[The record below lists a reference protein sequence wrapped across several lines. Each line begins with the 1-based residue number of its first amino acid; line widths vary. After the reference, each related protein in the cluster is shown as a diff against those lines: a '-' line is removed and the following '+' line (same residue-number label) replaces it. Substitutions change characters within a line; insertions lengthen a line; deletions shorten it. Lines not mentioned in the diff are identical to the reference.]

1 VIPENSSRRPIRHI
15 PAALVFLWL
24 AFVVRGLWYSA
35 LMPAWEGYD
44 ERFHFAALQN
54 VASGHGMP
62 RADTLV
68 SLEVQ
73 SSLHLL
79 PLPWE
84 LQFQSIPQ
92 PLITHDDF
100 WRLSPAERKQRVDSV
115 RALPPEQGSE
125 PATEPIQN
133 YESQQAPLYFWL
145 AGVPMGWMSK
155 LPLLTRLYLLRM
167 LNVLLASAV
176 VPLAFR
182 IARRVLRSDL
192 QAIGVV
198 AIIVLLPELMINL
211 ARVGNESLAL
221 ICYSLL
227 LEAALQVAQ
236 QPKSWRWWII
246 LGFALGVGL
255 LTKAYFLT
263 AIPAVVVLAAISI
276 WSARDAGT
284 SKSAIVGVTGRFCAT
299 LAVALAIAGVWYARV
314 HAVTGS
320 WSGQAD
326 DVGLRHVSLL
336 QKLSAIPQV
345 NWKSGVLSVVVSHI
359 WFGGWSFLRA
369 PRQVYVAA
377 MLAIVV
383 ATVGVVIH
391 LFRRHDVHGE
401 TRDVLVLTSFY
412 LCFWAGLAYHVLVTF
427 LHLGVSASTGWYLYA
442 LVTAEI
448 VLLIWG
454 LEAFFPA
461 RVVLPAL
468 TIAVAGLDLYGMH
481 GLLMPYYTGLTSHH
495 GDSVQPALVATIRN
509 LPEVFLRL
517 SETRPAWLGGPVL
530 LTWWI
535 GYWAATVGTLLMVL
549 ILFRKQRAGER

>member
-1 VIPENSSRRPIRHI
+1 
-15 PAALVFLWL
+15 
-24 AFVVRGLWYSA
+24 
-35 LMPAWEGYD
+35 
-44 ERFHFAALQN
+44 
-54 VASGHGMP
+54 
-62 RADTLV
+62 
-68 SLEVQ
+68 VQ

-100 WRLSPAERKQRVDSV
+100 WRLSPAERKQRADAV
-115 RALPPEQGSE
+115 RTLAPEQGSE

-133 YESQQAPLYFWL
+133 YESQQAPLYYWL

-155 LPLLTRLYLLRM
+155 SPLLTRLYLLRM

-176 VPLAFR
+176 VPLAFW

-198 AIIVLLPELMINL
+198 GIIVLLPELMINL
-211 ARVGNESLAL
+211 SRVGNESQAL

-227 LEAALQVAQ
+227 LVPALQVAQ
-236 QPKSWRWWII
+236 QPKSWRWII

-263 AIPAVVVLAAISI
+263 AMPAVILLAAISI

-284 SKSAIVGVTGRFCAT
+284 SKSAILAVAARFCAA
-299 LAVALAIAGVWYARV
+299 LAVALAIAGGWYARV
-314 HAVTGS
+314 HAATGS
-320 WSGQAD
+320 WSGQGD
-326 DVGLRHVSLL
+326 DVASRHVSLL
-336 QKLSAIPQV
+336 QKFSAIPHV
-345 NWKSGVLSVVVSHI
+345 DWKSGVLSVVVSHI

-369 PRQVYVAA
+369 PRGVYVGG
-377 MLAIVV
+377 MLVIVV
-383 ATVGVVIH
+383 AIAGIVIR
-391 LFRRHDVHGE
+391 LFRRRYADDE
-401 TRDVLVLTSFY
+401 IRDLSVLAAFY

-442 LVTAEI
+442 LVAAEI
-448 VLLIWG
+448 VLLVWA

-468 TIAVAGLDLYGMH
+468 TIAIAGLDLYGTH
-481 GLLMPYYTGLTSHH
+481 ALLMPYYTGLSSHR
-495 GDSVQPALVATIRN
+495 GDWVPPAIVATISH
-509 LPEVFLRL
+509 LPEVFTRL
-517 SETRPAWLGGPVL
+517 SETRPAWLGAPVL